1 MLLKNPLNKSY
12 GPASADGTT
21 SSTTTESSTKDKK
34 MQWLDYEFKRL
45 LQKYIKA
52 ILAEQ
57 DGVRENG

>member
-1 MLLKNPLNKSY
+1 MLLKNPLKQNY
-12 GPASADGTT
+12 GPVAGSDTT
-21 SSTTTESSTKDKK
+21 SSTTTETSTKDKK

-57 DGVRENG
+57 ENA

>member
-1 MLLKNPLNKSY
+1 MQLKNPLNKSY
-12 GPASADGTT
+12 GPAGSDTT
-21 SSTTTESSTKDKK
+21 SSTTTESRPKAEK

-57 DGVRENG
+57 ENG

>member
-1 MLLKNPLNKSY
+1 MDLSNLRNPVNKSY
-12 GPASADGTT
+12 GPLANSGTATPTT
-21 SSTTTESSTKDKK
+21 SESAPKDKK

-57 DGVRENG
+57 ENA

>member
-1 MLLKNPLNKSY
+1 MQLKNPLNKSY
-12 GPASADGTT
+12 GPAGEGTT
-21 SSTTTESSTKDKK
+21 SSTTTESASKK

-57 DGVRENG
+57 ENT